1 MIESGAFPGSIRVTA
16 YDGSHARLAATVS
29 LTAAAAGFLFSFRSI
44 LAMVAARW
52 LNIGT
57 EPGVAAGL
65 AAELLLLAA
74 IAFSAFGPAAL
85 PLRSI
90 ARQAPVRWVVL
101 FLAFSC
107 CSLLWSATVSP
118 SASFLYWCAMAAD
131 VAIVALLLRS
141 RPVDNIASSLMRG
154 FIASTCLLALIAWI
168 MPGQEDLRLGDQDYF
183 NTNQIGNLCALAIF
197 MAQCLASRKEGK
209 WRFVI
214 AFLTITLLRSLSK
227 ATIVAFVVAEA
238 FLLLYDRTLSR
249 RKKAFILVAAV
260 LLIVAFGGLIAAYV
274 DVYTTTGNQAETLTG
289 RTAIWAYTLNE
300 SLDKPWIGNGIDAM
314 WKVFPPFGREQ
325 FEARHAENEL
335 LQQFFAYGFA
345 GVLLLVGL
353 YGSSFRRI
361 LRLPGGPSKAVL
373 IGIMLYTIVRG
384 FAEAEPFDLLL
395 PLWMITLVSS
405 MVDTA
410 LRDNAVFKGK
420 DHVLTGD
427 NFSRAVDRPAA
438 RESL

>member
-1 MIESGAFPGSIRVTA
+1 
-16 YDGSHARLAATVS
+16 
-29 LTAAAAGFLFSFRSI
+29 
-44 LAMVAARW
+44 MVAARW

-314 WKVFPPFGREQ
+314 WKVFPPSAGNSSKPATPKTNCCSSSSPTVSPACSSSSAFTAVRSGEFSGCPGDLQKPSSSASCFTPLCAASPKPSLSISCFRFG
-325 FEARHAENEL
+325 
-335 LQQFFAYGFA
+335 
-345 GVLLLVGL
+345 
-353 YGSSFRRI
+353 
-361 LRLPGGPSKAVL
+361 
-373 IGIMLYTIVRG
+373 
-384 FAEAEPFDLLL
+384 
-395 PLWMITLVSS
+395 
-405 MVDTA
+405 
-410 LRDNAVFKGK
+410 
-420 DHVLTGD
+420 
-427 NFSRAVDRPAA
+427 
-438 RESL
+438 